1 MGTSVHIWSPHW
13 LQGHLGCDSSPIL
26 DGSFPVSVYVYN
38 YHNLQSLS
46 YTCVQIDLY
55 LHIELPSNEQ
65 LSKLNIFSLWSGVE
79 PGGDGQEPAL
89 ENCWMQCS
97 VWGGPPSWLWLAS
110 FWCGLS
116 HLHARVTSL
125 LHWLIEVIPISR
137 MQEQGVP
144 NLGHFWGICSLHIVP
159 MNHYLNAPRMV
170 HNRLI
175 YVSLPFFCTSNN
187 FDIIKKTWYFMP
199 ELSMGALWNEV
210 EFKVWE
216 CKRLQD

>member
-1 MGTSVHIWSPHW
+1 MFDIAT
-13 LQGHLGCDSSPIL
+13 LTTR
-26 DGSFPVSVYVYN
+26 SFEGVTL
-38 YHNLQSLS
+38 HRFLMDLSLS
-46 YTCVQIDLY
+46 VFMYTTTTICNHC
-55 LHIELPSNEQ
+55 HIYVC
-65 LSKLNIFSLWSGVE
+65 KLNCISTLKCLQTNSYLSLIFFSLWSGVE

-110 FWCGLS
+110 FWRGLS

-159 MNHYLNAPRMV
+159 MNHKLNAPRML

-175 YVSLPFFCTSNN
+175 Y
-187 FDIIKKTWYFMP
+187 
-199 ELSMGALWNEV
+199 
-210 EFKVWE
+210 
-216 CKRLQD
+216 